1 MTAPADDNPLGRNSL
16 PQSKRIEL
24 LEHDRERQSRILTE
38 LVDKVGKG
46 FTDQQLAQIRAAM
59 REELADAGLRLDGAE
74 HQDEAREDF
83 RFLRGL
89 RRLRDNMSNKIGNAV
104 ITAFIIIAFAI
115 IGSGFW
121 QWINSGG
128 K

>member
-1 MTAPADDNPLGRNSL
+1 MTAPADDNPLGRNNL
-16 PQSKRIEL
+16 PQAKRIEL
-24 LEHDRERQSRILTE
+24 LEHDRERQSRILTD
-38 LVDKVGKG
+38 LVNTVGKG
-46 FTDQQLAQIRAAM
+46 FTEQQLSQIRAAM

-104 ITAFIIIAFAI
+104 ITAFIVIAFAI
-115 IGSGFW
+115 VGSGFW